1 MSLNVYTANDD
12 DDDGEGGGED
22 DNDDRS
28 GVLLPIHQSPWSSP
42 PPHALQPLDFVG
54 SELLMQETSNFRIC
68 VQSSSSMRGTNY
80 DVSSGQDPVIYCTA
94 SCFVHCV
101 AFALRLLVCL

>member
-12 DDDGEGGGED
+12 DDDGEGDGED

-42 PPHALQPLDFVG
+42 PPHAFFRGIAAAGLRWFRTFDARNFKFQNLR
-54 SELLMQETSNFRIC
+54 SEFKFNEGN
-68 VQSSSSMRGTNY
+68 
-80 DVSSGQDPVIYCTA
+80 
-94 SCFVHCV
+94 
-101 AFALRLLVCL
+101 